1 MIERT
6 QHSDEMNNLLDTAD
20 SSQTPSGTK
29 ASSLKLQGGATAALA
44 ARPLVFWE
52 NMVCGAISRSVAQTI
67 MHPANTMK
75 TMLQSRMETDSF
87 GKLMSPSNFHRLTI
101 GAGANFVLS
110 LPHGAVN
117 FAVLEFVRSKLTQL
131 LPAEAGGRL
140 GPGLDFVSSCLSTVC
155 CSVVSTPQM
164 MIIDNIMAG
173 NYPNLPAA
181 ARGLYQQRGIA
192 GFYAGW
198 FPGLAGKIPSYV
210 SNDKLLFVFSMK
222 YSTRFSPSTKG
233 LNMDILPELKEI
245 HSSTFKRPA
254 KDVENSIMGCVASAT
269 TVCIMI
275 PLDTIKT
282 RLVTQITAP
291 SNADAYKGILDC
303 AFRVYREEGMG
314 AFYRGLSPR
323 LLSVVPMIGIQFGVY
338 EFTKKMM
345 RERDIS
351 KAEEKRLLKFKK
363 TPEESQIEA
372 EEIFEEDCF
381 ETAVGSS
388 EPFPSHKF
396 RLGKIVKKNK
406 MIH

>member
-1 MIERT
+1 MTSVSSITFALILLLVSVARNSCLARSTTPLVATRFIRALKTRSNPCSDWHCRHPKRKYEKQQSNKSYNRDICSVGNQEAKSMLDVSRFSGKSPKESSFLQKGRSTFSRTLRSTRSAFSGGQESRKTSFVAKPKTIERPK
-6 QHSDEMNNLLDTAD
+6 HSDETKTLLDTGD

-29 ASSLKLQGGATAALA
+29 ATSLKLQGGATAALV

-75 TMLQSRMETDSF
+75 TMLQSRMETQSF
-87 GKLMSPSNFHRLTI
+87 GTLMSPKNFHRLTV

-140 GPGLDFVSSCLSTVC
+140 GPGLDFVSSCISTVC

-164 MIIDNIMAG
+164 MITDNIMAG

-210 SNDKLLFVFSMK
+210 SN
-222 YSTRFSPSTKG
+222 
-233 LNMDILPELKEI
+233 N
-245 HSSTFKRPA
+245 
-254 KDVENSIMGCVASAT
+254 
-269 TVCIMI
+269 
-275 PLDTIKT
+275 
-282 RLVTQITAP
+282 
-291 SNADAYKGILDC
+291 
-303 AFRVYREEGMG
+303 
-314 AFYRGLSPR
+314 
-323 LLSVVPMIGIQFGVY
+323 
-338 EFTKKMM
+338 
-345 RERDIS
+345 
-351 KAEEKRLLKFKK
+351 KFC
-363 TPEESQIEA
+363 S
-372 EEIFEEDCF
+372 CF
-381 ETAVGSS
+381 Q
-388 EPFPSHKF
+388 
-396 RLGKIVKKNK
+396 
-406 MIH
+406 